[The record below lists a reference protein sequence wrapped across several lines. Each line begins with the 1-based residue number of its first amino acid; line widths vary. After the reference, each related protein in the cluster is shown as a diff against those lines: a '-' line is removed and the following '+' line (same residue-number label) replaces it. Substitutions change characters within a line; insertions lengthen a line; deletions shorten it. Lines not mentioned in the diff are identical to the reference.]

1 MSKIEDIKKNFD
13 RLYTKD
19 KSFILIENRQFI
31 MKVNGNLFCCTG
43 AGQEGCFL
51 TGKLEAADPVF
62 LDKANAILKKEV
74 EDVLVIKAQLNKT
87 N

>member
-1 MSKIEDIKKNFD
+1 MSIESIKKNFNK
-13 RLYTKD
+13 LYTKD
-19 KSFILIENRQFI
+19 KSYIQVENKQGI
-31 MKVNGNLFCCTG
+31 MKVNDNLYCCTG